1 MDKTAANL
9 SPARGAVRRLL
20 KDKGAVACLVFL
32 LLVIVLSIC
41 APAIAPYDPDAMDVL
56 AKLQPMGSEH
66 LLGTDNLGRDTLSRV
81 LYGGRV
87 SLLVGCCAML
97 VSVALGLLV
106 GIVAGYTGGAVDAVL
121 MRIVDIFLSIPSLLF
136 IIVIYA
142 FLPRSLTTLILV
154 LAMFSWTQVA
164 RVVRAQVMTLKERD
178 FVIAAKTLGASDL
191 SIVVRH
197 LIPHLMPQ
205 IVVAA
210 SLSVAQA
217 ILDESALS
225 FLGYG
230 VQLPMSSWGS
240 MLQTAQQFI
249 LYSPIMAA
257 APGVMILATVL
268 CFNVLGD
275 RLQQALDPKSNG
287 REA

>member
-1 MDKTAANL
+1 MI
-9 SPARGAVRRLL
+9 
-20 KDKGAVACLVFL
+20 
-32 LLVIVLSIC
+32 LVIVLLAVF
-41 APAIAPYDPDAMDVL
+41 APLLAPYDPDAMDVL
-56 AKLQPMGSEH
+56 AKLQPMIAEH

-87 SLLVGCCAML
+87 SLLVGFAAMP
-97 VSVALGLLV
+97 VSVVLGLLV
-106 GIVAGYTGGAVDAVL
+106 GIISGYLGGAVDAVL
-121 MRIVDIFLSIPSLLF
+121 MRVVDVFLSIPSLLF

-142 FLPRSLTTLILV
+142 FMPRSLVTLILV

-164 RVVRAQVMTLKERD
+164 RVVRAQVLTLKERD
-178 FVIAAKTLGASDL
+178 FVIAAKTLGVSDAA
-191 SIVVRH
+191 IVVRH

-249 LYSPIMAA
+249 LYSPVMAA
-257 APGVMILATVL
+257 APGAMILMTVL

-275 RLQQALDPKSNG
+275 KLQQVLDPKSTG
-287 REA
+287 QGA

>member
-1 MDKTAANL
+1 MDNATPL
-9 SPARGAVRRLL
+9 RSLL
-20 KDKGAVACLVFL
+20 KCRSALVCLAVI
-32 LLVIVLSIC
+32 LVIVLLAVF
-41 APAIAPYDPDAMDVL
+41 APLLAPYDPDAMDVL
-56 AKLQPMGSEH
+56 AKLQPMSAEH

-87 SLLVGCCAML
+87 SLLVGFAAML
-97 VSVALGLLV
+97 VSVVLGLLV
-106 GIVAGYTGGAVDAVL
+106 GIISGYLGGAVDAVL
-121 MRIVDIFLSIPSLLF
+121 MRVVDVFLSIPSLLF

-142 FLPRSLTTLILV
+142 FMPRSLVTLILV

-164 RVVRAQVMTLKERD
+164 RVVRAQVLTLKERD
-178 FVIAAKTLGASDL
+178 FVIAAKTLGVSDAA
-191 SIVVRH
+191 IVVRH

-249 LYSPIMAA
+249 LYSPVMAA
-257 APGVMILATVL
+257 APGAMILMTVL

-275 RLQQALDPKSNG
+275 KLQQVLDPKSTG
-287 REA
+287 QGA

>member
-1 MDKTAANL
+1 MDKTHPLQA
-9 SPARGAVRRLL
+9 LL
-20 KDKGAVACLVFL
+20 KDKAALACLVVVAAVVL
-32 LLVIVLSIC
+32 LAVFAPLLS
-41 APAIAPYDPDAMDVL
+41 PYDPDEMNVL
-56 AKLQPMGSEH
+56 AKLQPMSAEH
-66 LLGTDNLGRDTLSRV
+66 PLGTDNLGRDTLTRV

-87 SLLVGCCAML
+87 SLLVGFAAML
-97 VSVALGLLV
+97 VATAAGLVV
-106 GIVAGYTGGAVDAVL
+106 GVVAGYAGRAVDAVL
-121 MRIVDIFLSIPSLLF
+121 MRVVDVFLSIPSLLF

-142 FLPRSLTTLILV
+142 FMPRSLPTLIGV

-164 RVVRAQVMTLKERD
+164 RVVRAQVLTLKERD
-178 FVIAAKTLGASDL
+178 FVVAAKALGVSDVQ
-191 SIVVRH
+191 IVVRH

-249 LYSPIMAA
+249 LYSPVMAA
-257 APGVMILATVL
+257 APGAAILLTVL
-268 CFNVLGD
+268 CLNVLGD
-275 RLQQALDPKSNG
+275 RLQQALDPKSKG
-287 REA
+287 GEA